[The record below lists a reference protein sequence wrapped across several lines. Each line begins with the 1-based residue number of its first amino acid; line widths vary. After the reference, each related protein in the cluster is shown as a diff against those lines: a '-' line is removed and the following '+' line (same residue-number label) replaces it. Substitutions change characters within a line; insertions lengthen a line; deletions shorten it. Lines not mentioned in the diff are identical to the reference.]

1 MLARQFLL
9 PSVFLIFLY
18 FLTSLFLP
26 QNEEPPP
33 SSGAWN
39 MVSQFV
45 GPDLL
50 APTKELVSLGAVNPN
65 FCVEN
70 ANLLTRMGMMNEV
83 TKRALVLRPGARY
96 LSNAKYQHKG
106 PACIEVSGMAMK

>member
-1 MLARQFLL
+1 MTTKKLL
-9 PSVFLIFLY
+9 VGLS
-18 FLTSLFLP
+18 SLFFLAFTSCASA
-26 QNEEPPP
+26 PPP

-39 MVSQFV
+39 MVSPLV
-45 GPDLL
+45 GPDQL
-50 APTKELVSLGAVNPN
+50 APTKELVSLGAVNSN

-83 TKRALVLRPGARY
+83 TKRALALRPGARY